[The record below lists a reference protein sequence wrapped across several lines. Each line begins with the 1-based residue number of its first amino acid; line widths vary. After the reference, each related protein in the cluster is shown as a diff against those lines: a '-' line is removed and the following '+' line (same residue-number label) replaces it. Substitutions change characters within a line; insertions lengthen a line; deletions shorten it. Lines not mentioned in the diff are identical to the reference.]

1 MLWGGLIDLE
11 PRASLLDDAAHHLW
25 QEISAP
31 DGEDQIAFRQA
42 RRYVGRLLRKRRSA
56 TQEVPL
62 SWRSDGTYLITGG
75 LGDLGLSVARWMVE
89 QGARRLI
96 LMGRTKLP
104 ARARWN
110 SVEAESRLS
119 HQIAAIRGLEALG
132 ASVHLAPVD
141 VADEV
146 QLSAFLDEF
155 RSEGWPPIRGIVHAA
170 GVLQD
175 GLLTQLDAAALTS
188 VMRPKMIGAWLLHRL
203 LEDAPLDFFVLFS
216 SAGSLLGQP
225 GQGNYAAANAFLDAL
240 AHHRSA
246 QGQPALSVNWGAWSG
261 LGFAETPGG
270 KRLATRLALLGIKSI
285 APEQALQVLE
295 RLLRQRSTQVAAVP
309 VDWRTY
315 RQFYPAG
322 TESPLLAELARE
334 EANNAPQASQA
345 GEKRSTLLAAQPA
358 ERGNLLQS
366 YLTEL
371 VARVLGLS
379 ASKLDL
385 QQPLSNLGLDSL
397 MAVELKNRIAVDLDV
412 NVPMVTFLSGPSVE
426 QAAAQLLQLLT
437 SDTSTSSVPLS
448 SAITHRQGEQQ
459 NGGINEHRLESLDQ
473 YSDEEVNS
481 LLTDLLAKEEV
492 SE

>member
-1 MLWGGLIDLE
+1 
-11 PRASLLDDAAHHLW
+11 
-25 QEISAP
+25 
-31 DGEDQIAFRQA
+31 
-42 RRYVGRLLRKRRSA
+42 
-56 TQEVPL
+56 
-62 SWRSDGTYLITGG
+62 
-75 LGDLGLSVARWMVE
+75 
-89 QGARRLI
+89 
-96 LMGRTKLP
+96 
-104 ARARWN
+104 
-110 SVEAESRLS
+110 
-119 HQIAAIRGLEALG
+119 
-132 ASVHLAPVD
+132 
-141 VADEV
+141 
-146 QLSAFLDEF
+146 
-155 RSEGWPPIRGIVHAA
+155 
-170 GVLQD
+170 
-175 GLLTQLDAAALTS
+175 
-188 VMRPKMIGAWLLHRL
+188 MRPKMIGAWLLHRL

-345 GEKRSTLLAAQPA
+345 REKRSTLLAAQPA

-371 VARVLGLS
+371 VARVLGVS

-448 SAITHRQGEQQ
+448 SAITHRNGEQQ